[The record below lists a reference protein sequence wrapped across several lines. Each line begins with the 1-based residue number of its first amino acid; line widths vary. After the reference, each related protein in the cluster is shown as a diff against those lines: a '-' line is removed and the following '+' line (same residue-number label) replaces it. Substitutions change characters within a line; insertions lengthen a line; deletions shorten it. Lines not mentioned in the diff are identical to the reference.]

1 MLVISCLPPGA
12 QGATITG
19 MQGMGV
25 RTPIAAEVA
34 EATMGLLSDWH
45 MPKGRMLTIGAK
57 SMMVAFGLFWII
69 GRRGTVT
76 ISEEGAMPN
85 VHFSVAPM
93 QTYFAIIFL
102 FLSVVRFQFFFT
114 QFRTQLGGGRCA
126 GHGDAFGG
134 VGGLER

>member
-34 EATMGLLSDWH
+34 EATIGLLSDWH
-45 MPKGRMLTIGAK
+45 MPKGRILTSGAK

-69 GRRGTVT
+69 GRKGTVT
-76 ISEEGAMPN
+76 INEEGDMPN

-102 FLSVVRFQFFFT
+102 FYPLFDFSSSSLSFAPSLAVDGAPGTETPSVV
-114 QFRTQLGGGRCA
+114 
-126 GHGDAFGG
+126 
-134 VGGLER
+134 